1 MADKGSYLKMSV
13 FYSEGQK
20 TISSSSISEM
30 GDRFI
35 LRGEDFDLIPHKSI
49 VDIAG
54 YLKDGVIFMSGRVTL
69 STSSQINLDIITSD
83 EKQERRSYLK
93 VKVDMKT
100 KLLRAYSKGKINRS
114 YAINEMIHTRDLSL
128 GGIAFFSNRILLK
141 KQKVSIDFNELKP
154 GFIAR
159 AEILRREKG
168 TFQGY
173 RFKYGCRLLDISG
186 EEERVICGYVF
197 KKQLENHKKL
207 MRMQDETY

>member
-30 GDRFI
+30 GERFI
-35 LRGEDFDLIPHKSI
+35 LRGEDFELIPHKSI
-49 VDIAG
+49 VDVAG

-69 STSSQINLDIITSD
+69 STSSQINLDIIKTD

-114 YAINEMIHTRDLSL
+114 YAINEMIQTRDLSL
-128 GGIAFFSNRILLK
+128 GGIAFFSDRILLK
-141 KQKVSIDFNELKP
+141 KQKVTIDFNELKP

-168 TFQGY
+168 PFGGY
-173 RFKYGCRLLDISG
+173 RFKYGCRLLDIGG
-186 EEERVICGYVF
+186 EEERVLCEYVF

>member
-114 YAINEMIHTRDLSL
+114 YAINEMIQTRDLSL

-168 TFQGY
+168 TFGGY

-186 EEERVICGYVF
+186 EEERVLCGYVF

-207 MRMQDETY
+207 TRMQDETY